1 MLRFAVLIATFLF
14 TCPACV
20 PLAPGGTAELQ
31 ASGLEGAYSRKAFI
45 ANHGHDT
52 MIGQV
57 LDLHRDGQIAF
68 IVEVGQTWHTGRGR
82 LRFDSA
88 WQEGQDLPFQ
98 PATRREPFC
107 TYAGHCLG
115 ARSGVFSVSQAEFGV
130 ARRDGLDATLIG
142 PDGSVAIHVPADLF
156 TEAQDRA
163 RAIGLV

>member
-1 MLRFAVLIATFLF
+1 MLRVAVLIAALLF
-14 TCPACV
+14 SCPACV

-31 ASGLEGAYSRKAFI
+31 ASGLEGAYSRKAII

-57 LDLHRDGQIAF
+57 LILYWDGQIAF

-88 WQEGQDLPFQ
+88 WHEGEGLPFH
-98 PATRREPFC
+98 PARRREPFC

-115 ARSGVFSVSQAEFGV
+115 ARSGMFSLSQAEFDA
-130 ARRDGLDATLIG
+130 ARRQGLDATLIG
-142 PDGSVAIHVPADLF
+142 PDGAVAIHVPADLF

-163 RAIGLV
+163 RAIGLI